1 MKVKLSLL
9 VEAIDRAN
17 VDEYFYLNKGNYRVW
32 SSSSNGN
39 YYTDNYEIIEDDE
52 LYDSSII
59 LSGGYEINEYLIM
72 QEFIET
78 IVDEQIKNL
87 LFIVIQGKGAF
98 RRFKDTC
105 INYGLIDKWYEFKN
119 NFYYDLA
126 KEWCE
131 QNKID
136 YFDDVKNSF

>member
-9 VEAIDRAN
+9 VEAMERTN
-17 VDEYFYLNKGNYRVW
+17 VDEYFYLNEENYRVW

-39 YYTDNYEIIEDDE
+39 YYIDNYEIIEDDE

-59 LSGGYEINEYLIM
+59 LSGRYEINEYLIM
-72 QEFIET
+72 QKFIET
-78 IVDEQIKNL
+78 IVDKQIKNL
-87 LFIVIQGKGAF
+87 LLIVIQGKGAF
-98 RRFKDTC
+98 RRFKDIC